1 MGVKKRSVEGKLL
14 FKNQALSDKPEKCLF
29 FTSSC
34 SSLLPSLKRC
44 VKQGK
49 RYLPLILPLSLPP
62 PLSSPCH
69 LPIEGGTCEA
79 FFPSWG
85 FNSMTGACESFIF
98 GGCGGNANIFE
109 TEEECMKTCT

>member
-62 PLSSPCH
+62 PLNLPLPH
-69 LPIEGGTCEA
+69 LPVTFPLRVEPA

-109 TEEECMKTCT
+109 TEEECM